1 MDNFA
6 EYPESI
12 GEITAKRASEW
23 TPREVLIHTL
33 RKLDRGEINPD
44 TLTVCFR
51 NRTGPTEAE
60 TDINFASAGPDLQTT
75 IGLLTITI
83 DKILHA

>member
-12 GEITAKRASEW
+12 GEITSKHASEW

-44 TLTVCFR
+44 ALTVCFR
-51 NRTGPTEAE
+51 NRTGSTEEEAD
-60 TDINFASAGPDLQTT
+60 TRFASAGPDIQTT
-75 IGLLTITI
+75 IGLLTMTI
-83 DKILHA
+83 DMILHP